1 MERLARLDA
10 RDQEYIESL
19 PESKRTTVVSTILSY
34 WREDNLREGDL
45 IPQLQLF
52 RADDAS
58 ALELTDLLGDRPVV
72 LVFGSYT

>member
-10 RDQEYIESL
+10 RDQQYIESL
-19 PESKRTTVVSTILSY
+19 SKSKRTTVVSTILSY
-34 WREDNLREGDL
+34 WREDGLGEGDPV
-45 IPQLQLF
+45 PQFELF

-58 ALELTDLLGDRPVV
+58 ALQLSDLLGERPVV